1 MPQDSEELIKIFKK
15 VIEPKLQNWVV
26 FAQGTCV
33 IIYHLPKDLKAEAIK
48 VLQKY
53 GSVTPGTSSA
63 DFTVLKV
70 DPGWIIAGN
79 QPGIL
84 NYVSEDEGYEKEDY
98 EIGLVGRNK
107 KDQDSKELKVIYTNL

>member
-1 MPQDSEELIKIFKK
+1 MLSQEQLIKIYQG
-15 VIEPKLQNWVV
+15 VIEPKIKNWVV
-26 FAQGTCV
+26 FANGTCV
-33 IIYHLPKDLKAEAIK
+33 ILYHPKGNLEMQAKE

-53 GSVTPGTSSA
+53 GKVYPGTSSA

-70 DPGWIIAGN
+70 DPGWIVAGD

-84 NYVSEDEGYEKEDY
+84 NYVSEDEGRDMEDF

-107 KDQDSKELKVIYTNL
+107 KELDIKELKIIYVQN